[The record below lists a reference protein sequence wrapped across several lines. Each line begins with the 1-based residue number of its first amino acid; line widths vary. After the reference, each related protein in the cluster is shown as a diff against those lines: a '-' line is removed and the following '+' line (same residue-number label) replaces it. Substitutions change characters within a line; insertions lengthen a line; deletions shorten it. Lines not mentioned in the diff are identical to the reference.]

1 MTLTSQ
7 SRAIDPGAYSE
18 YLRTV
23 PGRLRIDLAWEN
35 LRGFLPTLPGTT
47 VLDIGGGTGEMA
59 LRLAAFGLQVTVLD
73 SSEAMLGEI
82 ERAAAAEASR
92 RRRITLVHGDA
103 RHLTQLFT
111 PASFMVIVCHN
122 ILEFVDSPTT
132 ILQSIASLL
141 TRSETA
147 FASVIVRNR
156 AGEVLSAALKNGDLA
171 AAEKN
176 LTTPKVTAKLA
187 DLPVSVFTPQELRAM
202 LSLAGLKTL
211 AEYGIRVCSDYLP
224 QTSVA
229 GDSNYAALLALER
242 KLGAQQD
249 FAAIARYTQVIAR
262 RGRADNDEPRPDQ

>member
-1 MTLTSQ
+1 MKSTSQ
-7 SRAIDPGAYSE
+7 SRAIDPGAYSH
-18 YLRTV
+18 YLRTI

-47 VLDIGGGTGEMA
+47 ALDIGGGTGEMA
-59 LRLAAFGLQVTVLD
+59 LRMAAFGLQVTVLD
-73 SSEAMLGEI
+73 SSEAMLAQV
-82 ERAAAAEASR
+82 ERAAAAEASVG
-92 RRRITLVHGDA
+92 RRITLVHGDA
-103 RHLTQLFT
+103 GQLTRLFP
-111 PASFMVIVCHN
+111 PASFTVVVCHN
-122 ILEFVDSPTT
+122 LLEFVDSPTT
-132 ILQSIASLL
+132 ILQSVASLL
-141 TRSETA
+141 TRNESA

-156 AGEVLSAALKNGDLA
+156 AGEVLSAALKKGDLV

-202 LSLAGLKTL
+202 LSLAGLSAL

-224 QTSVA
+224 PTNAA
-229 GDSNYAALLALER
+229 GDSNYAALLGLER

-262 RGRADNDEPRPDQ
+262 RSHADNDEPRPDQ